1 MPSKEEFEE
10 LKDNDRKRNHITSDL
25 TTSQG
30 KRYNDEKFGK
40 LNINKDILPYDQ
52 TRVKLK
58 SPINKVDYINASWVK
73 RCKEENVYD
82 DVYEFLTNARMN
94 FILTQD
100 PTEDTK
106 QHYYQMIL
114 EQQIDV
120 MVHVGSDPN
129 LPQWSTLSYGNVYVE
144 LVERINLDE
153 NIMREKMNILIESK
167 GLINSHQVTVYHFS
181 AWPSHDQFNEVDA
194 RNLLTLISLI
204 QRDIGKPTKEFTMAS
219 HDASGG
225 VTGASTFIVLF
236 QLQQELY
243 TKLNVRKQGL
253 MDISREREIEY
264 INIFD
269 KVNELRKNRAH
280 MISTFSN
287 YQFLMTTLAYYAKNK
302 PTFDEML
309 KMVDPST
316 TQRGTNQNNRR
327 TTGQSLTNEIE
338 YVYWDDILDDPV
350 YQNEP
355 NIAESP
361 ESDIYV
367 N

>member
-1 MPSKEEFEE
+1 
-10 LKDNDRKRNHITSDL
+10 
-25 TTSQG
+25 
-30 KRYNDEKFGK
+30 
-40 LNINKDILPYDQ
+40 
-52 TRVKLK
+52 
-58 SPINKVDYINASWVK
+58 
-73 RCKEENVYD
+73 
-82 DVYEFLTNARMN
+82 
-94 FILTQD
+94 
-100 PTEDTK
+100 
-106 QHYYQMIL
+106 
-114 EQQIDV
+114 
-120 MVHVGSDPN
+120 
-129 LPQWSTLSYGNVYVE
+129 
-144 LVERINLDE
+144 
-153 NIMREKMNILIESK
+153 MNIIVESK
-167 GLINSHQVTVYHFS
+167 GLINSHPVTVYHFS
-181 AWPSHDQFNEVDA
+181 AWPSHDQFNEVDSK
-194 RNLLTLISLI
+194 NILTLISLI

-253 MDISREREIEY
+253 MDSDEKREIEY

-309 KMVDPST
+309 KMVDPSAK
-316 TQRGTNQNNRR
+316 QRRTNQNNRR